1 VGINHVALEVGDIQ
15 EALHFYGSIFEFELR
30 GTHKG
35 DDGTLEMAFLD
46 MGDQFLALSRGRH
59 QAPDGNRHF
68 GLVVDDCRS
77 VQALASA
84 SGATILDTG
93 LLDFLDPWG
102 NRIEVVDY
110 TDIQFSKTEGILR
123 GMGLHLGKSAEAME
137 EVRKKG
143 MT

>member
-1 VGINHVALEVGDIQ
+1 MTKPRLVGINHVALEVGDIQ

-35 DDGTLEMAFLD
+35 DDGTLQMAFLD

-59 QAPDGNRHF
+59 LAPDRNRHF

-93 LLDFLDPWG
+93 LLDF
-102 NRIEVVDY
+102 
-110 TDIQFSKTEGILR
+110 
-123 GMGLHLGKSAEAME
+123 
-137 EVRKKG
+137 
-143 MT
+143 